1 MWQGFPWAMAP
12 KCALRAS
19 DTFSCAASLSGALD
33 IVSHLEG
40 QPESGLFYDIFG
52 TSEETK
58 GSFNDLFAAA
68 SELKESG
75 KPLPKLYIWCGTEDF
90 LYGHN
95 VRMRAHLEK
104 LGYDLTYEESSGDH
118 QWKYWDAKIQTVLDW
133 LPLGK
138 EEA

>member
-1 MWQGFPWAMAP
+1 MGGYGAM

-75 KPLPKLYIWCGTEDF
+75 KPLPSCISGAAPRISCTGTTCGCARTWKSW
-90 LYGHN
+90 
-95 VRMRAHLEK
+95 VRPHL
-104 LGYDLTYEESSGDH
+104 
-118 QWKYWDAKIQTVLDW
+118 
-133 LPLGK
+133 
-138 EEA
+138 

>member
-1 MWQGFPWAMAP
+1 M
-12 KCALRAS
+12 
-19 DTFSCAASLSGALD
+19 
-33 IVSHLEG
+33 
-40 QPESGLFYDIFG
+40 
-52 TSEETK
+52 
-58 GSFNDLFAAA
+58 
-68 SELKESG
+68 
-75 KPLPKLYIWCGTEDF
+75 PKLYIWCGTEDF